1 MTGENFLRKYD
12 SWRAFAAPLGVLL
25 FLEILDVVLTAW
37 VTGHVPHIH
46 EGNALLADP
55 LTGQFL
61 VWRAFEV
68 KAIGL
73 SLVLGSVSLGAYLG
87 TRSWLLASLPLYYG
101 IATSAGVLFD
111 NLAVLFFT

>member
-1 MTGENFLRKYD
+1 VSFEQFVKRFD
-12 SWRAFAAPLGVLL
+12 SWRSFAGPLAILL

-37 VTGHVPHIH
+37 VTTHVPHIR

-55 LTGQFL
+55 TTGQFL
-61 VWRAFEV
+61 FWRALEV
-68 KAIGL
+68 KTLGL

-87 TRSWLLASLPLYYG
+87 TRSWFLASLPLYYG

-111 NLAVLFFT
+111 NLAILFFV